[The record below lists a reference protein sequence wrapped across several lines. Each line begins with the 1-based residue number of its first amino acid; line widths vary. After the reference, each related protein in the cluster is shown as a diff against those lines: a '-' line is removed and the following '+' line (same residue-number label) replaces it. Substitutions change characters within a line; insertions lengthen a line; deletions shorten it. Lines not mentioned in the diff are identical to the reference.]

1 MNKFTTSFIIGLFAT
16 ILLTST
22 ITASQIPIVNLQKN
36 LESSIDGFHPV
47 IKMADAQ
54 EDNINIKADIN
65 ETQKVNGTTQEVD
78 IKADINETQKV
89 NGTTQEVDIK
99 ADINETQKV
108 NGTTQEVD
116 IKADINETQKVST
129 LSSYDSDNSY
139 VKDNKNYKEKPRT
152 PKTHEVELEVV
163 QVSAEG
169 GALPTGHLAYK
180 MIKHIVYDGKSCEEN
195 QYKYCEDLTY
205 RYSDIGTIPGPTIEI
220 YEGDT
225 LILETHVVSMN
236 GIDDYDV
243 KKQKLKPKS
252 PGTFEYFG
260 EKNRELGLFGA
271 IIVHPTYD
279 QYDQYGVNAL
289 IDGEIQQVDVNDI
302 KKQYVLYMVGSTFWG
317 MEIDENHIQKP
328 LWTNPTLG
336 ADLGDIVQFH
346 ILGAAHD
353 HTFHL
358 HAHRWLDPGTTNI
371 IDTKTITPGMAHSF
385 IVQAGNFVGPGNW
398 QYHCHVFAHMEAG
411 MMGNF
416 LVGPPGSNTQS
427 IAGTQVNNT
436 QSIAGTQVNNT
447 QSIAGTQVN
456 NTQSIAGTQVSNTQS
471 VAGAS
476 PYDTASA
483 STITGSNFVTFQVTD
498 EPGIWFNNIANL
510 NGLIPE
516 LGGSLG
522 ILNPGGTAHF
532 IMTDTNTVHTITS
545 LLWPSGSTNMPFDQ
559 MTGYDGGATVQ
570 LNEPG
575 LHVFTCKVHP
585 YMFAGIIVDDPSTET
600 SDGEPAYDIGDK
612 LTLVNGIELDT
623 TPDNTPGSTFPIF
636 AKLVQTFFK
645 VTNFNNWK
653 DYRADV
659 VDILSLPP
667 VMVKLG
673 GDNIVPLT
681 VLNVNGTDNTD
692 PNNQLSDPEVPGVG
706 EVWINTQFEIT
717 EGKSKPGTATKVN
730 TATWEVEQKVSLPEI
745 NMNHPHNMWTDS
757 DQQIIY
763 QTMWFD
769 DRLAVFDRDSGTLID
784 VIEVG
789 ESPSHVITNP
799 SDDLVYVAM
808 NGLQGVAEI
817 EFNENDEQLDLKQI
831 IPMQESGQPPTHPH
845 GHWIS
850 ADGTKMVTPNA
861 FTADSTIYDFDN
873 ESIQRTIDQSGEDD
887 STGVIP
893 IATGIRPQGDVYYVA
908 NLVDSTISAI
918 ELDTGK
924 LIDNINLL
932 APLLNGNSDDD
943 GTAHALPIQTPVSPD
958 GKFMVTANTLTG
970 SISIISTDPNS
981 ADYHKVV
988 ASLPCD
994 PGCHGVNFGFKDLTS
1009 EEAEDL
1015 IESENL
1021 QNELYPYYAYVT
1033 SKFANAL
1040 IVVDP
1045 DPNND
1050 GDAEDAEIAGKILLS
1065 QNDNNSLSS
1074 SFTSD
1079 DQVIALD
1086 GTGGQGVLAI
1096 PNPYP
1101 GWVFSLPQEY
1111 KDKLTPEQ
1119 QNPISTDIG
1128 PSAMSSQKF
1137 SITTPKTLSS
1147 DDLQKPEKSID
1158 KQSSKELVFKK
1169 QSDKESSKSLVEQFG
1184 KDKPVTN
1191 LQEKLSKAKQ
1201 FGKDKP
1207 LSKDKPLVKQFG
1219 KDKPLVKQFGKDKPL
1234 VKQFGKDK
1242 PLSQRQTTSAK
1253 TNH

>member
-1 MNKFTTSFIIGLFAT
+1 
-16 ILLTST
+16 
-22 ITASQIPIVNLQKN
+22 
-36 LESSIDGFHPV
+36 
-47 IKMADAQ
+47 
-54 EDNINIKADIN
+54 
-65 ETQKVNGTTQEVD
+65 
-78 IKADINETQKV
+78 
-89 NGTTQEVDIK
+89 
-99 ADINETQKV
+99 
-108 NGTTQEVD
+108 
-116 IKADINETQKVST
+116 
-129 LSSYDSDNSY
+129 
-139 VKDNKNYKEKPRT
+139 
-152 PKTHEVELEVV
+152 
-163 QVSAEG
+163 
-169 GALPTGHLAYK
+169 
-180 MIKHIVYDGKSCEEN
+180 MIKHIAYDGKSCEEN

-225 LILETHVVSMN
+225 LILETHVLSMN
-236 GIDDYDV
+236 GIDNYDV
-243 KKQKLKPKS
+243 KKQKLKPKN

-289 IDGEIQQVDVNDI
+289 IDGEIQQVNINDI

-317 MEIDENHIQKP
+317 MEIDENHVQTP
-328 LWTNPTLG
+328 LWINPTLG
-336 ADLGDIVQFH
+336 ADLGDVVQFH

-358 HAHRWLDPGTTNI
+358 HGHRWLDPGTTNI

-416 LVGPPGSNTQS
+416 LVGTPGS
-427 IAGTQVNNT
+427 
-436 QSIAGTQVNNT
+436 
-447 QSIAGTQVN
+447 

-471 VAGAS
+471 ISGAS

-510 NGLIPE
+510 NGLVPE

-532 IMTDTNTVHTITS
+532 VMTDTNTVHTITS

-559 MTGYDGGATVQ
+559 MTGYDGGASVQ
-570 LNEPG
+570 LDESG

-585 YMFAGIIVDDPSTET
+585 YMFAGVIVDDPTTET

-612 LTLVNGIELDT
+612 LTLVNGVELDT

-667 VMVKLG
+667 IMVKLG
-673 GDNIVPLT
+673 GNNIVPLT
-681 VLNVNGTDNTD
+681 VLNVNGTDNTN
-692 PNNQLSDPEVPGVG
+692 PNNQLFDPEVPGIG

-757 DQQIIY
+757 EQQIIY
-763 QTMWFD
+763 QTLWFD
-769 DRLAVFDRDSGTLID
+769 DRLVVFDRDSGELID
-784 VIEVG
+784 VIEIG

-817 EFNENDEQLDLKQI
+817 EFDENNEELNLKQI

-850 ADGTKMVTPNA
+850 TDGDKMVTPNA
-861 FTADSTIYDFDN
+861 FTADSTIYDFNN
-873 ESIQRTIDQSGEDD
+873 ESIQRTIDQSGNDT
-887 STGVIP
+887 STGVVP

-924 LIDNINLL
+924 LIENINLL

-943 GTAHALPIQTPVSPD
+943 GTAHALPIQTPVSPE
-958 GKFMVTANTLTG
+958 GNFMVTANTLTG

-994 PGCHGVNFGFKDLTS
+994 PGCHGVNFGFKNLMS
-1009 EEAEDL
+1009 QEAEDL

-1021 QNELYPYYAYVT
+1021 QNGLYPYYAYVT
-1033 SKFANAL
+1033 SKFSNAL

-1050 GDAEDAEIAGKILLS
+1050 GDAEDAEIVGKILLS

-1119 QNPISTDIG
+1119 KNPISTDIG
-1128 PSAMSSQKF
+1128 SSALSSQKF
-1137 SITTPKTLSS
+1137 SIDTKTLSS
-1147 DDLQKPEKSID
+1147 TDDLQKPEINADKTVIKRID
-1158 KQSSKELVFKK
+1158 TQ
-1169 QSDKESSKSLVEQFG
+1169 
-1184 KDKPVTN
+1184 
-1191 LQEKLSKAKQ
+1191 
-1201 FGKDKP
+1201 
-1207 LSKDKPLVKQFG
+1207 
-1219 KDKPLVKQFGKDKPL
+1219 
-1234 VKQFGKDK
+1234 
-1242 PLSQRQTTSAK
+1242 K
-1253 TNH
+1253 TERYRIF